1 MFSDKLK
8 LAALRVISTSLALVF
23 GDWLMDSVRFDAM
36 WMAALTAVVIGMLN
50 MWVRPIIIYLTLPAT
65 MLSFGLFLIII
76 NGLILY
82 LADELVDGFHV
93 AGFWNALV
101 LSILISLTNALL
113 EGNVRV
119 SAQSTRSQGEE

>member
-1 MFSDKLK
+1 
-8 LAALRVISTSLALVF
+8 
-23 GDWLMDSVRFDAM
+23 M

>member
-8 LAALRVISTSLALVF
+8 LAFLRVIGTSLALVI
-23 GDWLMDSVRFDAM
+23 GDWLMDSVQFDAM

-50 MWVRPIIIYLTLPAT
+50 SWVRPIIIYLTLPAT

-82 LADELVDGFHV
+82 LADELIDGFHV

-101 LSILISLTNALL
+101 LSIIISLTNALL

-119 SAQSTRSQGEE
+119 TRHSSREEGQE